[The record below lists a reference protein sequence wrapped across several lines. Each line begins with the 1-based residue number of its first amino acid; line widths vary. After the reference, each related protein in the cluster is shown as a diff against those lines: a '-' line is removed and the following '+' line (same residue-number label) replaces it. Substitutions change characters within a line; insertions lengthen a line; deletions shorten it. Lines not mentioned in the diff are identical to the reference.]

1 MSSILFDT
9 NIILDVALNREP
21 FVSEARN
28 LFKLIDKDIITA
40 YITATT
46 VTDIY
51 YIAKKRKGHK
61 ESIDFIKDLIGV
73 VDILG
78 VDKTIII
85 DALYADLKDFEDSVQ
100 SAAAMLHNV
109 DTILTRNKDDFVKS
123 QVTVMTPSAFLSR
136 RKH

>member
-1 MSSILFDT
+1 MNAILFDT
-9 NIILDVALNREP
+9 NIILDIALNRKP
-21 FVSEARN
+21 YVIEAQN
-28 LFKLIDKDIITA
+28 LFKLIDENIITA

-61 ESIDFIKDLIGV
+61 ESIDFIKDLIMV

-78 VDKTIII
+78 VDKSVIM

-100 SAAAMLHNV
+100 TAAAMLHNL
-109 DTILTRNKDDFVKS
+109 DAILTRNKDDFTNSPVP
-123 QVTVMTPSAFLSR
+123 VMTPSEFLSR
-136 RKH
+136 